1 MANLFDDLIDE
12 TRLQEEP
19 ALKRYGKQFVRGA
32 TLGFGGAKQRPETPG
47 EYAAEFAGGI
57 LPVAAIS
64 AVASPLAGAGLRL
77 LNVPRVA
84 IPLASR
90 LTTASAVGGATTAGY
105 DISEE
110 GSTSLGRVGLG
121 AGLGVAQE
129 ALFLGGTRLF
139 KKARALSKTK
149 VPESPT
155 APVVADTI
163 DEAISPIRALPS
175 ARQTLALPAMG
186 ETTVSTRPDFEV
198 GPRPTRMSGR
208 MATGRTPYRI
218 KPFEEPGLLRE
229 EPTLSRTF
237 DPETGMTTGLTETG
251 RIGKTQ
257 RIAEVDKRTGVV
269 KLLDLDVEQTKA
281 KFHVGRDPETG
292 IPELISKDS
301 LTDAAIDLASRPSG
315 WTGKVFR
322 GDRETRMS
330 SKYATDPGDLGA
342 GIYYTTSRSYAAA
355 YAGKR
360 GILSE
365 KTINLENPL
374 VLNSDEAVALASRYR
389 TVEGKTIEERILG
402 ANRMTADLQI
412 KGYDGLVVH
421 GYEGS
426 KNTTTVV
433 VFPRT
438 EINPQ
443 ILNANAKAKLDI
455 NAKSEPFQIENIL
468 KQPEPVASK
477 LLDPDVPP
485 KMTDYVKLNYTPE
498 AIEAMTIAKKI
509 GMDDATLTAFMEAGQ
524 QIKDQVKRNQVIL
537 DSLKRFC
544 VGGSTS
550 YIGGGTAGSE

>member
-57 LPVAAIS
+57 IPVAAIS

-269 KLLDLDVEQTKA
+269 KPLDLDVEQTKA

-301 LTDAAIDLASRPSG
+301 LTDSAIDFA
-315 WTGKVFR
+315 
-322 GDRETRMS
+322 TR
-330 SKYATDPGDLGA
+330 
-342 GIYYTTSRSYAAA
+342 
-355 YAGKR
+355 
-360 GILSE
+360 
-365 KTINLENPL
+365 NPL
-374 VLNSDEAVALASRYR
+374 IKTAATPINS
-389 TVEGKTIEERILG
+389 
-402 ANRMTADLQI
+402 
-412 KGYDGLVVH
+412 
-421 GYEGS
+421 
-426 KNTTTVV
+426 
-433 VFPRT
+433 
-438 EINPQ
+438 Q

-455 NAKSEPFQIENIL
+455 NAKSEPFQGENIL

-509 GMDDATLTAFMEAGQ
+509 GMDDATLTAFMEAG
-524 QIKDQVKRNQVIL
+524 R
-537 DSLKRFC
+537 
-544 VGGSTS
+544 
-550 YIGGGTAGSE
+550 SEE